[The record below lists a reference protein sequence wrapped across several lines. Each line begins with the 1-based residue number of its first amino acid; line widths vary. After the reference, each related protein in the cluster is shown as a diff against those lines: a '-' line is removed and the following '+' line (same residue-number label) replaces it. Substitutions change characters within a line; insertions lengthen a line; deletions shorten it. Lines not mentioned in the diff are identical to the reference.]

1 MCNSSASAREATV
14 ASLRA
19 IVNFVIIAPLFI
31 LSQAQSS
38 SAEDFSVCFVL
49 VPPVA
54 LCLGG
59 LRCCHASILP
69 SRILC
74 LRLIDMKQELCRL
87 VAPPGKCMLRCLYC
101 IFVVLTCHE
110 SAVSFDHIVFWI
122 VAPDWWPGHETI
134 DRIRWFL
141 IIITTTLDL
150 Q

>member
-1 MCNSSASAREATV
+1 MLSCFNPALPHPLLTVDRHEAGAVSFGSA
-14 ASLRA
+14 
-19 IVNFVIIAPLFI
+19 
-31 LSQAQSS
+31 
-38 SAEDFSVCFVL
+38 
-49 VPPVA
+49 
-54 LCLGG
+54 
-59 LRCCHASILP
+59 
-69 SRILC
+69 
-74 LRLIDMKQELCRL
+74 
-87 VAPPGKCMLRCLYC
+87 PGKCMLRCLYC